1 LGFLAVAAT
10 ATTLSVPRP
19 LNTIWRSTARTC
31 LTGLSMSPLVALI
44 LLAAV
49 LVIVTIIVSLAT
61 AYDLGRQRATL
72 KALDQALLEIDDRAE
87 KAADQRQKVQ
97 GSLELHQRQ
106 RDEKVEAVRS
116 LLERLR
122 QL

>member
-1 LGFLAVAAT
+1 
-10 ATTLSVPRP
+10 
-19 LNTIWRSTARTC
+19 
-31 LTGLSMSPLVALI
+31 MSPLVALI